1 MNEVRLRAVVL
12 DWAGTIVDFG
22 SRAPVAAIQ
31 CVFAAAGVPLTV
43 AEVRESMGLAK
54 KAHIRSILEIPRVR
68 DAWAL
73 QHGSPPSEAA
83 LEQLYAEFIPSQ
95 IQVLANHSQLIPGT
109 AEAIARMRSRG
120 LKIGTTTGYN
130 RAMLDYLLA
139 RAAAQGFV
147 PDSALCPD
155 DVPAGRP
162 LPWMCYLTAIRL
174 EAYPLD
180 AFVKIGDTPAD
191 IEEGRNA
198 GMWAIGVTR
207 TGNEAGVTQAEW
219 AQLSGGDREELLNSA
234 RRRLERA
241 GAHYT
246 APSVA
251 ECDSILD
258 AIDARLATGE
268 RP

>member
-1 MNEVRLRAVVL
+1 MRLRAVVL

-22 SRAPVAAIQ
+22 SRAPVAALE
-31 CVFAAAGVPLTV
+31 CVFAASGAPVTV

-68 DAWAL
+68 EAWAVR
-73 QHGSPPSEAA
+73 HGWPPGEAA
-83 LEQLYAEFIPSQ
+83 VEQLYAEFIPSQ
-95 IQVLANHSQLIPGT
+95 IRVLESHSQLIPGV
-109 AEAIARMRSRG
+109 AEAVVRMRSRG

-130 RAMLDYLLA
+130 RAMLNYLLE

-147 PDSALCPD
+147 PDSGVCPD
-155 DVPAGRP
+155 DVSAGRP
-162 LPWMCYLTAIRL
+162 MPWMCYLTAMRL
-174 EAYPLD
+174 EAYPLA
-180 AFVKIGDTPAD
+180 AFVKIGDTPVD

-198 GMWAIGVTR
+198 GMWTVGVTR
-207 TGNEAGVTQAEW
+207 TGNETGVTEEEW
-219 AQLSGGDREELLNSA
+219 SRMSAADRDELSNNA
-234 RRRLERA
+234 RHRLEQA

-258 AIDARLATGE
+258 SIDVRLENGE

>member
-1 MNEVRLRAVVL
+1 MRLRAVVL

-22 SRAPVAAIQ
+22 SRAPVAALEG
-31 CVFAAAGVPLTV
+31 VFAAAGVPATV
-43 AEVRESMGLAK
+43 AELRESMGLAK

-68 DAWAL
+68 EAWAL

-83 LEQLYAEFIPSQ
+83 VEQLYAQFIPSQ
-95 IQVLANHSQLIPGT
+95 IRVLANHSQLIPGV

-130 RAMLDYLLA
+130 RAMLDYLLEQ
-139 RAAAQGFV
+139 AAAQGFV
-147 PDSALCPD
+147 PDSAVCPD
-155 DVPAGRP
+155 DVRAGRP
-162 LPWMCYLTAIRL
+162 LPWMCYLTALRL

-191 IEEGRNA
+191 VEEGRNA
-198 GMWAIGVTR
+198 GMWTIGVTR
-207 TGNEAGVTQAEW
+207 TGNEAGLTEDEW
-219 AQLSGGDREELLNSA
+219 AQLPGAEREALLANA
-234 RRRLERA
+234 RRRLEQA

-246 APSVA
+246 ATSVA

-258 AIDARLATGE
+258 AIDARLARGE